1 LKYYFVIL
9 QDICGNRNGPDWPR
23 GEGYGAVMSLPH
35 VDGNDDVEYRF
46 RVGRVS
52 ETFRRFLPDK
62 DLVAV
67 ETEAH
72 KAGKVTPKVSPIG
85 WATMRLSGQVVPADS
100 QVPTNKKRK
109 DGVFL
114 GKLISVSWVES
125 THLVVVP
132 LVV

>member
-1 LKYYFVIL
+1 
-9 QDICGNRNGPDWPR
+9 
-23 GEGYGAVMSLPH
+23 M
-35 VDGNDDVEYRF
+35 
-46 RVGRVS
+46 
-52 ETFRRFLPDK
+52 
-62 DLVAV
+62 

-72 KAGKVTPKVSPIG
+72 KAGKVTPKVPPIG